1 MKLMKEAKI
10 EKSCKDIIED
20 LVYKDLLDEMVNE
33 RITVNNEVRHL
44 KWVTVES
51 EMREVCI

>member
-20 LVYKDLLDEMVNE
+20 LVYNDLLDETVNE

-44 KWVTVES
+44 KWVTTDS
-51 EMREVCI
+51 DMREVYA

>member
-20 LVYKDLLDEMVNE
+20 LVYKDLLGEMVNE

-51 EMREVCI
+51 DMREACI

>member
-20 LVYKDLLDEMVNE
+20 LVYNDLLDETVNE